1 MKSLA
6 FSLHETA
13 NLMKRRF
20 EQEAKPLGLTL
31 QQWRVLGVLS
41 REGTQRQSALVEATQ
56 STPMTISDVL
66 DRLEKAGLVHRA
78 PSAEDSR
85 AKDVSLTEQGT
96 QKSQEIKAIAE
107 GVFAQIFD
115 GIPQGDLDTT
125 IRTLTHICKNIEG
138 A

>member
-20 EQEAKPLGLTL
+20 EQEAKPIGLTL

-56 STPMTISDVL
+56 SAPMTISDVL
-66 DRLEKAGLVHRA
+66 DRLEKAGLVDRTA
-78 PSAEDSR
+78 STEDSR
-85 AKDVSLTEQGT
+85 AKDVSLTEAGT
-96 QKSQEIKAIAE
+96 LKSQEIKSIAE

-115 GIPQGDLDTT
+115 GIPEADLDTT
-125 IRTLTHICKNIEG
+125 LRTLNRICKNIES